1 MSHSESLPP
10 VPGIVP
16 GIVPGH
22 GGAPAVPLLSA
33 VTASH
38 PPSENS
44 S

>member
-16 GIVPGH
+16 GR